1 MMTLYD
7 LNIQM
12 QTILEMAEDGD
23 LDPQLIA
30 DTLEGVEGEIEDKL
44 DSYGVVMNELQMDV
58 TKIDQEIKRLTE
70 KKRLIN
76 NNIDRMKNAVQY
88 TMTEVLNTKK
98 VKGEKFTWSIQKNGG
113 KAPVIL
119 NPDVSIMSYP
129 ERFQDWDVKADKVA
143 IREAL
148 EAGEVLPFAS
158 LGERG
163 ESLRLK

>member
-1 MMTLYD
+1 MTLYS
-7 LNIQM
+7 LTVQM

-58 TKIDQEIKRLTE
+58 AKIDQEIKRLTE

>member
-1 MMTLYD
+1 MTLYD

>member
-1 MMTLYD
+1 MTLYD

-58 TKIDQEIKRLTE
+58 AKIDQEIKRLTE

>member
-1 MMTLYD
+1 MTLYD
-7 LNIQM
+7 LNIQF

-30 DTLEGVEGEIEDKL
+30 DSLEGVEGEIEIKL

-58 TKIDQEIKRLTE
+58 AKIDQEIKRLTE
-70 KKRLIN
+70 KKKLIN
-76 NNIDRMKNAVQY
+76 NNIDRLKAAVQY
-88 TMTEVLNTKK
+88 TMTDVLNTRK
-98 VKGEKFTWSIQKNGG
+98 VKGEKFTWAIQKNGG

-119 NPDVSIMSYP
+119 DPEVSVLSYP
-129 ERFQDWDVKADKVA
+129 DEYQDWDVRPDKTA

-148 EAGEVLPFAS
+148 EAGKELSFAK

>member
-7 LNIQM
+7 LTVQM
-12 QTILEMAEDGD
+12 QEILDMAESGEFDED
-23 LDPQLIA
+23 LIA
-30 DTLEGVEGEIEDKL
+30 NTLEGVEGEIEVKL
-44 DSYGVVMNELQMDV
+44 DSYGVIVNELMTDV
-58 TKIDQEIKRLTE
+58 AKIDQEIKRLTA
-70 KKRLIN
+70 KKKTISGS
-76 NNIDRMKNAVQY
+76 IDYLKNMVTQ
-88 TMTEVLNTKK
+88 TMNTMNTKK

-148 EAGEVLPFAS
+148 EAGEILPFAS

>member
-1 MMTLYD
+1 MTLYD

-58 TKIDQEIKRLTE
+58 AKIDQEIKRLTE

-76 NNIDRMKNAVQY
+76 NNIDRMKAVVQY

>member
-1 MMTLYD
+1 MTLYD
-7 LNIQM
+7 LNVQM

-58 TKIDQEIKRLTE
+58 AKIDQEIKRLTE